1 MRGIKQPHID
11 TNRRIDSPEPQ
22 RKRSV
27 SPIVSQR
34 PVPNESN
41 SKTFEPRPSVL
52 EKSKKDML
60 KLRKPSAGGLKPSP
74 YNQPLKTVSPEET
87 QAAAQAAARRE
98 SAIQNVNPVNNRLAN
113 LLQSPLERRRNQQQ
127 YRAAQQ
133 FTQQ

>member
-1 MRGIKQPHID
+1 M
-11 TNRRIDSPEPQ
+11 
-22 RKRSV
+22 
-27 SPIVSQR
+27 SPIASQR

-60 KLRKPSAGGLKPSP
+60 KLRKPSEGGLNPSP

-87 QAAAQAAARRE
+87 HAAAQAAARRE
-98 SAIQNVNPVNNRLAN
+98 SAIQNATPANNRLAN